1 MFTLN
6 GVSNSITASRRDS
19 LFINCLISSLVKNFP
34 RSRSRSRRVFG
45 RRDFYLAAISAE
57 ISPLISARF
66 WSPRFSSRRDLGQ
79 KRAEISG
86 EISAAK
92 NAPRSRQIS
101 TAKNAPRLVAR
112 SRRDDNLGGQ
122 KRAEISPNLGGQK
135 RAEIS
140 DEISA
145 R

>member
-1 MFTLN
+1 MK
-6 GVSNSITASRRDS
+6 I
-19 LFINCLISSLVKNFP
+19 FP
-34 RSRSRSRRVFG
+34 RSRRDLGRDRGRDLGAFFAAEIFISPRSRRVFG
-45 RRDFYLAAISAE
+45 RRVFYLAAISAE

-66 WSPRFSSRRDLGQ
+66 WPPRFSSRRDLGQ

-86 EISAAK
+86 EMKISATK

-101 TAKNAPRLVAR
+101 AAKNAPRLVAR
-112 SRRDDNLGGQ
+112 SRQDENLGGQ

-140 DEISA
+140 GEISA